1 MQKRLQNGFSAK
13 WLLLFISVF
22 LIIFL
27 SVAVFAISH
36 RTVQPPTVSDYA
48 QPSAK
53 TTDLAPGT
61 PNTGKTAIVV
71 RHSDSSYEKFL
82 VPNATVDSYIKS
94 LPQGDTVISQT
105 SPAN

>member
-1 MQKRLQNGFSAK
+1 MQKQSQRGFSMK
-13 WLLLFISVF
+13 WLLIFIAIF

-36 RTVQPPTVSDYA
+36 RSVQAPAVPDYT

-53 TTDLAPGT
+53 TTDLAPGS
-61 PNTGKTAIVV
+61 PNADKTAIMV

-94 LPQGDTVISQT
+94 LPSGDTVISQT

>member
-1 MQKRLQNGFSAK
+1 MQKRLQSGFSIK
-13 WLLLFISVF
+13 WLLIFIAVF

-27 SVAVFAISH
+27 GVAFFAISH
-36 RTVQPPTVSDYA
+36 RTVQQPTVSDYA
-48 QPSAK
+48 QPTTK
-53 TTDLAPGT
+53 TTDLAPGI
-61 PNTGKTAIVV
+61 PNTGRTAIVV

-94 LPQGDTVISQT
+94 LLQGDTVISQT